1 MDVRKRW
8 RWQYKE
14 VIFQTKIW
22 SVKYHLQPS
31 RKNEKQN
38 CNFFWSIVFYANY
51 KTCVGIIFWQ
61 EDFSRWYTSS
71 FSNQFKSKALTYKG
85 VNMFLYKRASLLFNL
100 GKDVTIFWQS
110 KLETRKKLRR
120 IFSMKNELN
129 LGHGFHFLNS
139 IEGCN
144 PH

>member
-8 RWQYKE
+8 RWQNKE

-51 KTCVGIIFWQ
+51 KTCVGIIFWH
-61 EDFSRWYTSS
+61 EDFSRWYTYS
-71 FSNQFKSKALTYKG
+71 FSNQFKSVACTYKG
-85 VNMFLYKRASLLFNL
+85 VNMFLYKWSSLLINL
-100 GKDVTIFWQS
+100 VRVFTICLAI
-110 KLETRKKLRR
+110 KTGNKKKVETNFFRWKMSWTLDMAV
-120 IFSMKNELN
+120 IS
-129 LGHGFHFLNS
+129 
-139 IEGCN
+139 
-144 PH
+144 